1 MIFKQVSLWSLLFD
15 LAARVRLPRAEFA
28 HVSNVAQ
35 FFIQIFGAFCLLY
48 LSRIYIIMYLQGK
61 EREVNKMKATGLIRR
76 VDDLGRIIIPKDIRR
91 TMQIKESEQME
102 FFVDKD
108 AIIIKKININSYTLR
123 QTEDWVEL
131 LDEKGKV
138 LVEGHS
144 LRPEEILTALNID
157 FEVEEM

>member
-1 MIFKQVSLWSLLFD
+1 MEIFTKG
-15 LAARVRLPRAEFA
+15 
-28 HVSNVAQ
+28 
-35 FFIQIFGAFCLLY
+35 IFGNIYYNINEKQRFVY
-48 LSRIYIIMYLQGK
+48 KMWRSRENISMRKVRNIF
-61 EREVNKMKATGLIRR
+61 MKSTGVVRR
-76 VDDLGRIIIPKDIRR
+76 VDDLGRIVIPRDIRR
-91 TMQIKESEQME
+91 MMQIKESEPME

-108 AIIIKKININSYTLR
+108 AIVIKKIETNSYTLR

-157 FEVEEM
+157 FEVEEVEEM

>member
-1 MIFKQVSLWSLLFD
+1 
-15 LAARVRLPRAEFA
+15 
-28 HVSNVAQ
+28 
-35 FFIQIFGAFCLLY
+35 
-48 LSRIYIIMYLQGK
+48 
-61 EREVNKMKATGLIRR
+61 MKATGIIRR
-76 VDDLGRIIIPKDIRR
+76 VDDLGRIVIPRDIRR
-91 TMQIKESEQME
+91 KMQIKESEPME

-108 AIIIKKININSYTLR
+108 AIVIKKIHTNSYTLR

-157 FEVEEM
+157 FEVEEVEEM